1 MQLFGR
7 LNIYICNVIPYL
19 LPDVKL
25 QIKLTKGRRG
35 LYLMDTKAD
44 STTKFQ
50 CPVSYRIVNRI
61 RPNSAYL
68 IAHNAT
74 LAKGGLARYNM
85 TSVKLK
91 TFTYSAGP
99 KSLSMDNAVLRQLP
113 KRLLFTMLK
122 NNDFLGSLETNTY
135 YFQHFNLSRFTLF
148 YNGKPIPSE
157 GLAMNMA
164 REKTSVLAYNTL

>member
-7 LNIYICNVIPYL
+7 LNSDICNIIPYL
-19 LPDVKL
+19 PPDVKL

-74 LAKGGLARYNM
+74 LAKGDPARYNT
-85 TSVKLK
+85 TSVALK
-91 TFTYSAGP
+91 KFTYSAGP
-99 KSLSMDNAVLRQLP
+99 ISLSIDNAVLRQLP
-113 KRLLFTMLK
+113 KGLLFNMFK
-122 NNDFLGSLETNTY
+122 NNDFLRSVCTNT
-135 YFQHFNLSRFTLF
+135 
-148 YNGKPIPSE
+148 
-157 GLAMNMA
+157 
-164 REKTSVLAYNTL
+164 

>member
-7 LNIYICNVIPYL
+7 LISDICNVIPYL

-25 QIKLTKGRRG
+25 QIELTKGRRG
-35 LYLMDTKAD
+35 FHLMDTKAD

-50 CPVSYRIVNRI
+50 FPVSYLIVNRI

-74 LAKGGLARYNM
+74 LAKGDPVRYNT
-85 TSVKLK
+85 TSVALK
-91 TFTYSAGP
+91 NFTYSAGP
-99 KSLSMDNAVLRQLP
+99 ISLSIDNAVIRQLP
-113 KRLLFTMLK
+113 KGLLFTMFK
-122 NNDFLGSLETNTY
+122 NNDFLRSLFTNTY

-148 YNGKPIPSE
+148 YNGKPNPSE
-157 GLAMNMA
+157 GLAMNMVK
-164 REKTSVLAYNTL
+164 EKT